1 MEKPTKTEPSA
12 EASSSFAAGLTP
24 REVRLKI
31 RSQEITGQTS
41 GMCPGY
47 AQANLV
53 VLPRELAYDFLL
65 FTQRNPKPCPLL
77 EVTDTGSPLT
87 HYIADADIASEEMYR
102 EADLFADLPEEQE
115 KAQQLEKEKNI
126 QQAIMAIKG
135 KFGKNSILKA
145 MNMQEFATMRERNGQ
160 IGGHKA

>member
-1 MEKPTKTEPSA
+1 MELFSNITDMS
-12 EASSSFAAGLTP
+12 LL
-24 REVRLKI
+24 VR
-31 RSQEITGQTS
+31 R
-41 GMCPGY
+41 
-47 AQANLV
+47 
-53 VLPRELAYDFLL
+53 
-65 FTQRNPKPCPLL
+65 
-77 EVTDTGSPLT
+77 VTIVADNTV
-87 HYIADADIASEEMYR
+87 DADTASEEMYR